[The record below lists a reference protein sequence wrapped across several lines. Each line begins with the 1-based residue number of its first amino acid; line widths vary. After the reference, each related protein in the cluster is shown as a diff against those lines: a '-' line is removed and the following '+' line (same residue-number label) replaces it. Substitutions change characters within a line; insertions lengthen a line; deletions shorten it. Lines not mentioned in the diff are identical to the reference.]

1 MATKQMIAREISSMC
16 LAYQRR
22 MAEEELIALT
32 VVWGEAFE
40 EIADKELGEACKEI
54 RKRSQYFPSPAQ
66 IRAAIDEGRMSTRPT
81 HLALTEYMPPE
92 KRWQNKIKGQMC
104 VAQICHKCTSAQ
116 AAFVVDHSKPWAAR
130 EKVARE
136 VLGKYFQELE
146 DFLNQPAEPVALAR
160 EFGQAE
166 SGPAVFDLPSRPVA
180 R

>member
-1 MATKQMIAREISSMC
+1 MC

-22 MAEEELIALT
+22 MAEDELVALT
-32 VVWGEAFE
+32 SVWQEAFE
-40 EIADKELGEACKEI
+40 DIQDKELSEACREI

-66 IRAAIDEGRMSTRPT
+66 VRTAIDEGRMSTRPT
-81 HLALTEYMPPE
+81 HLALTEYMPAE
-92 KRWQNKIKGQMC
+92 KRWQNKIKAQMC
-104 VAQICHKCTSAQ
+104 VAQICHKCTPAQ
-116 AAFVVDHSKPWAAR
+116 AAFVVDKNKPWAAR

-136 VLGKYFQELE
+136 VLGKDFQELE
-146 DFLNQPAEPVALAR
+146 DFLNQSVEPVALAR